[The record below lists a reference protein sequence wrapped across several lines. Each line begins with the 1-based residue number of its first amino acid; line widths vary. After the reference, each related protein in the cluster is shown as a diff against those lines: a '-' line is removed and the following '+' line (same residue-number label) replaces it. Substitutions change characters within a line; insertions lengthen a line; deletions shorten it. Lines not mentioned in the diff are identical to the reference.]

1 MRCTSKILVLLGV
14 LLVAPPSA
22 EAQDL
27 QGYSSVLPESLETR
41 AFPLLSYFR
50 AIPAWQGALATDPIL
65 QRLAIERAGRVPAEN
80 CTPAPMCLTDAWVWT
95 DADIKIVDSRLR
107 NLVKQANLADALV
120 KRHMR
125 PSGRFARHEGL
136 SDADFLSAA
145 WQDAARGMNR
155 VIAVYGQ
162 GKTPMYPKIDSMIFD
177 VSSPEFPNL
186 MRVHGVA
193 TASLARSTDVFFQ
206 PALRYA
212 IGLMMMNER
221 TEAASFR
228 PLLGGANADPV
239 KAVPTTDWS
248 RYAFPAILVFGHG
261 PEDPQSGTGP
271 LAHVRLRLAADMFA
285 RGLAPFVIVSGGNVH
300 PNRTK
305 SNEAM
310 EMKRLLVELHNVPA
324 NRIFIEPHA
333 RHTTTNLRNSARLL
347 FASGIPTDRPS
358 LIVSDHLTIQYI
370 KSKVLFDRNLR
381 EMGVQPGK
389 VEPGPDQ
396 FTALFTPDRS
406 AFYVEVTDPLD
417 P

>member
-1 MRCTSKILVLLGV
+1 MRGISKILVLFGALFAV
-14 LLVAPPSA
+14 LPSA
-22 EAQDL
+22 QAQEM
-27 QGYSSVLPESLETR
+27 QGYDSVLPESLETR
-41 AFPLLSYFR
+41 TFPLLSYFL
-50 AIPAWQGALATDPIL
+50 AVPAWQEALAADPML

-80 CTPAPMCLTDAWVWT
+80 CEPAPQCLTDAWTWT
-95 DADIKIVDSRLR
+95 DADIKIVDARLR
-107 NLVKQANLADALV
+107 KLVTPTNLVDALV

-125 PSGRFARHEGL
+125 PSARFARHEPL
-136 SDADFLSAA
+136 NDADLLAAA

-162 GKTPMYPKIDSMIFD
+162 GKAPMYPKIDSMIFD
-177 VSSPEFPNL
+177 VNSPEFPNL

-193 TASLARSTDVFFQ
+193 TASFAQPKDVFFQ
-206 PALRYA
+206 PTLRYV
-212 IGLMMMNER
+212 IGLLMMNER

-228 PLLGGANADPV
+228 PLLDGANAQPV
-239 KAVPTTDWS
+239 KAVPYTDWT
-248 RYAFPAILVFGHG
+248 RYTFPAILVFGHG

-271 LAHVRLRLAADMFA
+271 LAHVRLRLAADMFS
-285 RGLAPFVIVSGGNVH
+285 RGLAPFIIVSGGNVH

-310 EMKRLLVELHNVPA
+310 EMKRLLVELHKVPA
-324 NRIFIEPHA
+324 NRILIEPHA

-347 FASGIPTDRPS
+347 FASSIPTDRPS

-396 FTALFTPDRS
+396 FTALFTPDRA